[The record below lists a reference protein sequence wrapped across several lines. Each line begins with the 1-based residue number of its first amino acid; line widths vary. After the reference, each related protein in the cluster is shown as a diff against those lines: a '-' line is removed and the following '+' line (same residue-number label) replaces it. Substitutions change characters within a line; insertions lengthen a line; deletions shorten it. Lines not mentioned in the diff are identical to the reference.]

1 MTEHIGFD
9 RPGDFVASKTTL
21 IRRHASAFTDVVA
34 DFLRS
39 THRPD
44 EYELLDDLNHRVEQF
59 LADYVPPSTR
69 RVGDS
74 LVFAHLYREADPGV
88 LESTGREHSCET
100 ILTAL
105 FAAEIEFRGPLRL
118 SRTQST
124 LLADIYE
131 ELGGQLSAHR
141 LPAHAALAYRQ
152 AYRLHTT
159 TENPRG
165 QDRCGLNMARA
176 RTKAR
181 GRRLRR
187 LPGAVSDLLCG
198 YGYRPFLLLAWIAA
212 EIAVFVTA
220 FYVTAPDI
228 EFLAAVRIGLVN
240 FLNPVDPESV
250 GVRSLPAKATLIVES
265 YAGIVSTSVFFA
277 LLVRQLFR
285 L

>member
-39 THRPD
+39 VHRPD
-44 EYELLDDLNHRVEQF
+44 EYALLDDLNHRVEQF

-74 LVFAHLYREADPGV
+74 LVFAHLYRDADPV
-88 LESTGREHSCET
+88 TLESTGREHSCET
-100 ILTAL
+100 VLTAL

-124 LLADIYE
+124 LLADVYE
-131 ELGGQLSAHR
+131 ELGAQLSAHR

-152 AYRLHTT
+152 AYRLHTI

-165 QDRCGLNMARA
+165 QDRCGLKMARA

-181 GRRLRR
+181 RRRIRR

-198 YGYRPFLLLAWIAA
+198 YGYRPFLLLGWIAA

-220 FYVTAPDI
+220 FYLTAPDI
-228 EFLAAVRIGLVN
+228 EFPTAVRIGLVN

-250 GVRSLPAKATLIVES
+250 GVHSLLAKATLIVES